1 MDCGLAVPQTLLD
14 SREKAV
20 QESMDLWQEW
30 NGQAGGRIRYAFCP
44 RFAISCSD
52 GLLREVAT
60 LSLQHGIPVHT
71 HASENQGEIALV
83 ERERGQRNILY
94 LDGLGLCNARL
105 ILAHCIHLNT
115 EEMSILAA
123 SQTNIS
129 HCPSSNLKLG
139 SGIAKIPELLAMDAG
154 FPRSRWSPLQ
164 QQPQCFHG
172 NAAGRPNTKAYPW
185 ASQHAGSAGF

>member
-1 MDCGLAVPQTLLD
+1 M
-14 SREKAV
+14 
-20 QESMDLWQEW
+20 
-30 NGQAGGRIRYAFCP
+30 
-44 RFAISCSD
+44 
-52 GLLREVAT
+52 
-60 LSLQHGIPVHT
+60 HT
-71 HASENQGEIALV
+71 HASENLREIALV

-139 SGIAKIPELLAMDAG
+139 SGIAKIPELLAMGARVSLGADGAPCNNNLSVFMEMRLAALIQKPIHG
-154 FPRSRWSPLQ
+154 PRSSP
-164 QQPQCFHG
+164 
-172 NAAGRPNTKAYPW
+172 
-185 ASQHAGSAGF
+185 GSAGF